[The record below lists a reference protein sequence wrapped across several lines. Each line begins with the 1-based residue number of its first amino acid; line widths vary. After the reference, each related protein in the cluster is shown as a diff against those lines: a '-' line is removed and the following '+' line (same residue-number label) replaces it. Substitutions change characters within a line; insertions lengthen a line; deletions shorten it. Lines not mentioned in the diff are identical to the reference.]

1 VTQHK
6 ILVVDDTPAN
16 VKLLVDVLMAKGF
29 DVTAAVNGQEALDKV
44 AQNPPD
50 LILLDI
56 MMPGLSGYE
65 VCRKLRENPDT
76 ALLPVVLCTSLDPQ
90 QERIKGIEA
99 GADDFLAK
107 PINRPELLAR
117 VKSLLRIKTLQDE
130 VRAQAAQIAEWNRTL
145 EQRVQEQVGQ
155 IAGLGRLKSFFSPQ
169 LAEAIVA
176 GGEDMLKTHRREI
189 SVVFIDLRGFT
200 AFTDQAEPEE
210 VMEMLHAFHASM
222 GRLVVAHGGTLE
234 RFAGD
239 SVMVFFN
246 DPVPMERPAE
256 AAVRMALAMQAAFPA
271 LGAEWHKR
279 GYDLGLGC
287 GIAQGYATLGPSS
300 GVITPNIG
308 NEAPRSPG
316 RIRCHS
322 VWQGVARLSRPVTEV
337 PHQITPRVEAGHQRG
352 GDQHQCASEVDS
364 GTQLLAQHQVAPG
377 HAEHRDEKHRGH
389 GCDRRDVLQDA
400 QLQPEREAGGEH
412 AECRDD
418 QQGSGGEL
426 GLGHVPQARRQH
438 PDQRERVY

>member
-1 VTQHK
+1 M
-6 ILVVDDTPAN
+6 VDDTPAN
-16 VKLLVDVLMAKGF
+16 VKLLVDVLTAKGF
-29 DVTAAVNGQEALDKV
+29 DVSAAVNGEEALDKV

-65 VCRKLRENPDT
+65 VCQRLRANPDT

-99 GADDFLAK
+99 GADDFLTK

-117 VKSLLRIKTLQDE
+117 VKSLLRIKSLQDE
-130 VRAQAAQIAEWNRTL
+130 VKLQAAQIAEWNRTL

-155 IAGLGRLKSFFSPQ
+155 IDRLGRLKSFFSSP

-176 GGEDMLKTHRREI
+176 GGEEMLKTHRREI

-210 VMEMLHAFHASM
+210 VMEMLHAFHAAM
-222 GRLVVAHGGTLE
+222 GRIVLEHGGTLE

-256 AAVRMALAMQAAFPA
+256 QAVRMALAMQQAFPA
-271 LGAEWHKR
+271 LGAEWSKR
-279 GYDLGLGC
+279 GFDLGLGC
-287 GIAQGYATLGPSS
+287 GVAQGYATLGQIGFEGRWDYAAIGSVTNLAARLCAEAS
-300 GVITPNIG
+300 GGQVLVDRKTMAKV
-308 NEAPRSPG
+308 EALVDAAPLGSLTLKGFTHPVPAFALSG
-316 RIRCHS
+316 LKAP
-322 VWQGVARLSRPVTEV
+322 VGVA
-337 PHQITPRVEAGHQRG
+337 G
-352 GDQHQCASEVDS
+352 
-364 GTQLLAQHQVAPG
+364 
-377 HAEHRDEKHRGH
+377 
-389 GCDRRDVLQDA
+389 
-400 QLQPEREAGGEH
+400 
-412 AECRDD
+412 
-418 QQGSGGEL
+418 
-426 GLGHVPQARRQH
+426 
-438 PDQRERVY
+438 